1 MLPKT
6 ETKKQGGESCPAVLI
21 DERKENTYNQK
32 AAERRQSREAL
43 CGSHAQPIRHPPMQN
58 KELLLVILLS
68 FSDFKTVQCNYTF
81 SSI

>member
-43 CGSHAQPIRHPPMQN
+43 CGSHAQPIRQ
-58 KELLLVILLS
+58 ERLVVHMTAYEIIMITLTAISVLITII
-68 FSDFKTVQCNYTF
+68 KAMR
-81 SSI
+81 